1 MRLYV
6 DVEKGRFVQAPG
18 VGIVQRPFQFK
29 RGDGGL
35 LEIEFIRGL
44 SVVDLGADFA
54 VKFGVKL
61 PGRYDEDPLVFH
73 ETFEKVGTV
82 YVGEPSFNTVALNA
96 ALEKDSDPEN
106 DVDSVDVILEVTWS
120 IDAGLTWLSTD
131 TVRGVIFNDVVR
143 GDETLP
149 VRGYQQVVQATNIF
163 TVFADAD
170 VGAMLLSFDR
180 GGIYS
185 PTGVFFSSAGTYD
198 QDEAATALA
207 GLINAGDH
215 GVTAVAAG
223 PYVTV
228 TATDLGPDGNG
239 ILCGIST
246 GSEFGEWTYTET
258 RGGTEGLVLRAIEQ
272 ALTDEEKLQART
284 NIGLP
289 FPVDVDGDIIV
300 SMKLADVTGT
310 IPDAHVLARRG
321 SAIVKGDGVTTGGIL
336 VESPHNE
343 ITMVIVGSNNAKFY
357 YVENTFGAV
366 DGSVT
371 YASIGTAV
379 SILGANVFSG
389 TGITAISIP
398 NSVVEFEEYCF
409 ASSSLTSIKI
419 PDSVTTLGESCLAF
433 TPLTTITIPASV
445 TSIGDSVFEDCSN
458 LVEVNCFVPE
468 TVFGAGA
475 NVLNTQ
481 GLPITLHVRSD
492 DNTWD
497 ALVAASPSSYQGN
510 TVTVVKD
517 L

>member
-1 MRLYV
+1 MRLFV

-18 VGIVQRPFQFK
+18 VGIVPRPFQFK

-35 LEIEFIRGL
+35 LEIEFLRGL

-61 PGRYDEDPLVFH
+61 PGQYDEDPLVFH

-149 VRGYQQVVQATNIF
+149 VRGYQQVVQATNVF

-185 PTGVFFSSAGTYD
+185 PTGVFFSSTGTYD

-207 GLINAGDH
+207 GLINDGDH
-215 GVTAVAAG
+215 GVTAEAAG

-272 ALTDEEKLQART
+272 ALTDEEKTVVKLNLGVTEDLENFQDLQLTPIISAGVGSPFSDPDAEAVISSTGITSDPGKLHYRRL
-284 NIGLP
+284 IKGLKALDVWDDVECGFLFGSNHQTSAATIQP
-289 FPVDVDGDIIV
+289 FKGANTA
-300 SMKLADVTGT
+300 SGTGT
-310 IPDAHVLARRG
+310 NNADSVTLNGTSDGYLVTNANPGTAETGKTLIALYDHDFVSQPDALISNYSGGVIKGMAMHVAG
-321 SAIVKGDGVTTGGIL
+321 DAIGT
-336 VESPHNE
+336 
-343 ITMVIVGSNNAKFY
+343 VGSGVLDNVY
-357 YVENTFGAV
+357 G
-366 DGSVT
+366 
-371 YASIGTAV
+371 YASIDGAANTV
-379 SILGANVFSG
+379 IPSVNLGSEN
-389 TGITAISIP
+389 TI
-398 NSVVEFEEYCF
+398 
-409 ASSSLTSIKI
+409 SSSPKYKKI
-419 PDSVTTLGESCLAF
+419 F
-433 TPLTTITIPASV
+433 
-445 TSIGDSVFEDCSN
+445 
-458 LVEVNCFVPE
+458 
-468 TVFGAGA
+468 
-475 NVLNTQ
+475 Q
-481 GLPITLHVRSD
+481 
-492 DNTWD
+492 
-497 ALVAASPSSYQGN
+497 
-510 TVTVVKD
+510 VVK
-517 L
+517 LFRISFSITQ